1 MYLHSPGPQPTPISA
16 VACGTHTFDMNDL
29 QTAYRTFFGK
39 GDALYQ
45 LFSPYRICPLG
56 AHVDHQHG
64 LVTGFAF
71 DSGIEFLFSATD
83 TGKVEMASLS
93 FEGLMTFNVQ
103 RPVDEKQGNWGDY
116 LRGAVWALQQDFKL
130 EKGIRGIVKGSMPIG
145 GLSSSAALLC
155 GFVMAIDKVN
165 KLNLSRQQIIDY
177 ASIAERQYVGLNNG
191 ILDQACVVL
200 CEADKLLYLDTH
212 TANTSSSRSAW
223 SGGILPPT
231 SVLTLTTLTT
241 RQSTT
246 ARSANPLQ
254 IRHLLLRRDPKAN
267 RTDYNLRVSECKTAA
282 WIIQAYEDEH
292 LKELQDTRL
301 RDVEESTF
309 DKYADKMPA
318 RFARRARHFF
328 TECDRVKAGVEAWK
342 RGDIEAFGQQIFESC
357 ESSMNNY
364 ECGSPELISLYKIM
378 RRTPASTAD
387 ASQGGFKGACIAL
400 VDPAKEDE
408 IRSFVTE
415 EYLKEYPQYKDT
427 FEIFFQNPADG
438 VDFL

>member
-1 MYLHSPGPQPTPISA
+1 
-16 VACGTHTFDMNDL
+16 MNDL
-29 QTAYRTFFGK
+29 FTAYCTFFGK

-64 LVTGFAF
+64 LVSGFAF
-71 DSGIEFLFSATD
+71 DSGIDFLFSATD

-116 LRGAVWALQQDFKL
+116 LRGAVWAIQQDFHL

-165 KLNLSRQQIIDY
+165 NLGLTRQQIIDY
-177 ASIAERQYVGLNNG
+177 ASIAERKYVGLNNG

-200 CEADKLLYLDTH
+200 CEADKLLYLDTETGEH
-212 TANTSSSRSAW
+212 RLVPFGGDNPKPLPFKLGIFF
-223 SGGILPPT
+223 SGVT
-231 SVLTLTTLTT
+231 RKLTG
-241 RQSTT
+241 
-246 ARSANPLQ
+246 
-254 IRHLLLRRDPKAN
+254 
-267 RTDYNLRVSECKTAA
+267 TDYNLRVSECKTAA
-282 WIIQAYEDEH
+282 WIIQAYEGEH
-292 LKELQDTRL
+292 LKELADTRL
-301 RDVEESTF
+301 RDVSEEKFET
-309 DKYADKMPA
+309 YADRMPE

-328 TECDRVKAGVEAWK
+328 TECDRVNNGVKAWEE
-342 RGDIEAFGQQIFESC
+342 GDIEKFGKYVFESC

-378 RRTPASTAD
+378 LRTPGIYGGRFSGA
-387 ASQGGFKGACIAL
+387 GFKGACIAL
-400 VDPAKEDE
+400 VDPEKEDE
-408 IRSFVTE
+408 IRAFVTQ
-415 EYLKEYPQYKDT
+415 EYLKEYPQYKDS
-427 FEIFFQNPADG
+427 FEIFFCNPANG